1 MGCLVI
7 ARNQPLSRE
16 ISSSMMDVASLEEKL
31 SLELVFGCTESS
43 VSEGWSLV
51 GDSVG
56 FTSTEQL
63 TRIKADMDSAIG

>member
-1 MGCLVI
+1 
-7 ARNQPLSRE
+7 
-16 ISSSMMDVASLEEKL
+16 MMDVASLEEKL